1 MKEIIREYVRKLMH
15 FLIFYPIYYLI
26 WFNLFGNNL
35 LEDPFLILVI
45 VIFFGINLIDIL
57 IRPMSD
63 SNELRDKYTLVVL
76 LFFLFG
82 PLILVLAFYENN
94 LIISNY
100 LPIYNNPFIGY
111 IGVVGMIVGSIVM
124 LSSRYQLN
132 KHSYGG
138 GSLSEEKEQTLLTD
152 GMYKII
158 RHPIYAGGLI
168 VTIGLELAFRSL
180 IVLSIHTVIFLMIFR
195 ERMKQEE
202 TVLLTKYGE
211 EYRVYMESTYRL
223 IPYLY

>member
-1 MKEIIREYVRKLMH
+1 
-15 FLIFYPIYYLI
+15 
-26 WFNLFGNNL
+26 
-35 LEDPFLILVI
+35 
-45 VIFFGINLIDIL
+45 
-57 IRPMSD
+57 MSD
-63 SNELRDKYTLVVL
+63 PNELKDKYFLVLL
-76 LFFLFG
+76 LFFLLG
-82 PLILVLAFYENN
+82 PLILLLAFYENN
-94 LIISNY
+94 LIISEY
-100 LPIYNNPFIGY
+100 LPIYDNPFVGY
-111 IGVVGMIVGSIVM
+111 IGVAGMIVGSIIM

-138 GSLSEEKEQTLLTD
+138 GSLSEEKEQTLLID

-195 ERMKQEE
+195 ERMKREE
-202 TVLLTKYGE
+202 TVLLTKFGE
-211 EYRVYMESTYRL
+211 DYRVYLDKTYRL